1 EPGIPGERG
10 QSGSGIGAGAGAQP
24 GVAFEDGQR
33 PVRPPVELDRGVGK
47 REALPGAGEPR
58 KPERS
63 GKGGTLRVDGQT
75 PVEAG
80 VLRLAPGER
89 KARRNC
95 RQLARKSPAQVA
107 AAGDLHADRSV
118 IAFE

>member
-1 EPGIPGERG
+1 
-10 QSGSGIGAGAGAQP
+10 
-24 GVAFEDGQR
+24 
-33 PVRPPVELDRGVGK
+33 VELDRGVGK

-75 PVEAG
+75 PVDAG

-118 IAFE
+118 VAFEQAAPVLDRELQVGKLERPLGLGEDQ